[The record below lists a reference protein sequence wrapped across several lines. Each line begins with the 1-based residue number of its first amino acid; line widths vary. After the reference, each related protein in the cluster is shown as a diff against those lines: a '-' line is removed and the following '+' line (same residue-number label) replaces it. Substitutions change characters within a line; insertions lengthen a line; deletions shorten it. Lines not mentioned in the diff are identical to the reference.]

1 MTREK
6 AHIIIV
12 EVDPYDAE
20 ITADAFRRQNALL
33 RIEVLT
39 DGAQALDYIFHV
51 CVDRDAPSWPHLV
64 LLDLKLPKVD
74 GLEVLARLRADERT
88 KDLPVIVFT
97 SSLEESDRIKA
108 QGLGANDYVV
118 KPVAFSAFMGSS
130 GQYLHLVA
138 WDDTGKT
145 RV

>member
-12 EVDPYDAE
+12 EDNPYDAE

-51 CVDRDAPSWPHLV
+51 CVDRDGPSWPHLV
-64 LLDLKLPKVD
+64 LLDLKLPKVH

-88 KDLPVIVFT
+88 RDLPVIVFT
-97 SSLEESDRIKA
+97 SSPEESDRIKA
-108 QGLGANDYVV
+108 HGLGANGYVV
-118 KPVAFSAFMGSS
+118 KPVAFSAFMEAVGNIYTSWL
-130 GQYLHLVA
+130 GMIPE
-138 WDDTGKT
+138 D
-145 RV
+145 